1 MEIKAKVNF
10 DFGKL
15 ARELPK
21 AIKKYTSAYAKGAE
35 EGSKSNIDSGTG
47 VDGKPLTPL
56 RSSTLALRKAKG
68 NNSVAPLFETGALY
82 NSIKS
87 KDNVLSMKG
96 YGKEQ
101 NDGFQ
106 PPFGVFAVARPF
118 ISTTAKNKQKLDKQ
132 FSEDIRKALRK

>member
-1 MEIKAKVNF
+1 MEIKVKVNF

-21 AIKKYTSAYAKGAE
+21 AIKKYTSNYAKGAE
-35 EGSKSNIDSGTG
+35 EGSKNNIDNGIG
-47 VDGKPLTPL
+47 VDGKALTPL

-68 NNSVAPLFETGALY
+68 NNSVEPLFETGALY

-87 KDNVLSMKG
+87 KDNILSMKE
-96 YGKEQ
+96 YGKQQ

-118 ISTTAKNKQKLDKQ
+118 IATTAKNKDKLDKQ
-132 FSEDIRKALRK
+132 FSEDIKKALRK

>member
-1 MEIKAKVNF
+1 
-10 DFGKL
+10 
-15 ARELPK
+15 
-21 AIKKYTSAYAKGAE
+21 
-35 EGSKSNIDSGTG
+35 

>member
-15 ARELPK
+15 AKELPN

-35 EGSKSNIDSGTG
+35 EGSKSNINNGTG
-47 VDGKPLTPL
+47 VDGKPLAPL

-68 NNSVAPLFETGALY
+68 NNSVKPLFETGALFD
-82 NSIKS
+82 SIKS
-87 KDNVLSMKG
+87 KDNVLSLKG

-106 PPFGVFAVARPF
+106 PPYGVFAVARPF
-118 ISTTAKNKQKLDKQ
+118 ISTTVKDKKKLDEQ
-132 FSEDIRKALRK
+132 FSKDIKKALRK

>member
-1 MEIKAKVNF
+1 MEIEAKVNF
-10 DFGKL
+10 NFGKL

-35 EGSKSNIDSGTG
+35 EGSKSNIDNGTG

-106 PPFGVFAVARPF
+106 PPYGVFAVARPF
-118 ISTTAKNKQKLDKQ
+118 ISTTAKDKQKLDKQ
-132 FSEDIRKALRK
+132 FSEDIKKALRK

>member
-21 AIKKYTSAYAKGAE
+21 AIKKYISAYAKGAE

-96 YGKEQ
+96 YGKDQ

-118 ISTTAKNKQKLDKQ
+118 ISTTAKDKKKLDKQ

>member
-87 KDNVLSMKG
+87 KDNILSMKG

-118 ISTTAKNKQKLDKQ
+118 ISTTAKDKKKLDKQ

>member
-47 VDGKPLTPL
+47 VDGEPLTPL

-96 YGKEQ
+96 YGKQQ

>member
-35 EGSKSNIDSGTG
+35 ERSKSNIDSGTG

-56 RSSTLALRKAKG
+56 RSSTLALRKAEG

-118 ISTTAKNKQKLDKQ
+118 ISTTAKDKQKLDKQ
-132 FSEDIRKALRK
+132 FSEDIKKALRK

>member
-21 AIKKYTSAYAKGAE
+21 AIKRYTSAYAKGAE
-35 EGSKSNIDSGTG
+35 EGSKSNINSGVG
-47 VDGKPLTPL
+47 ADGKPLTPL

-68 NNSVAPLFETGALY
+68 NNSVKPLIETGALLD
-82 NSIKS
+82 SIKS

-96 YGKEQ
+96 YGKKQ

-118 ISTTAKNKQKLDKQ
+118 ISTTAKDKKKLDEQ
-132 FSEDIRKALRK
+132 FSKDIRKALRK